1 MVFDKLGFCT
11 KPPKLVAQD
20 PRRILKDPHNY
31 SEGSSRIRRR
41 ILKDLA
47 GFSDI
52 DTSQSVSA
60 FSCVKSFELPTH
72 PDQGDRN
79 SFVSFSTLPP
89 NPDQIQFT
97 NLHHQRLRCIAAVTH
112 ALCTDFM
119 SAQSAGPASRKA
131 SKKLH
136 PKPITTIG
144 QRLASH
150 LPIPGYNPGPQ
161 SSHVASRL

>member
-47 GFSDI
+47 AVAWPAASPRRAAGPVAAAS
-52 DTSQSVSA
+52 
-60 FSCVKSFELPTH
+60 
-72 PDQGDRN
+72 
-79 SFVSFSTLPP
+79 
-89 NPDQIQFT
+89 
-97 NLHHQRLRCIAAVTH
+97 AAVARRSGARLGGRASRVRSPVAAPGPCAGSTG
-112 ALCTDFM
+112 A
-119 SAQSAGPASRKA
+119 AQPASRKV
-131 SKKLH
+131 SNKLH